1 MKSVKELKVEARTM
15 AARRGHMLST
25 FTVIDCNP
33 VAVCRRC
40 QRKGTIHN
48 TVKTD
53 PPYFTGE
60 VFEANC
66 G

>member
-1 MKSVKELKVEARTM
+1 MKSIKELKVEARKLS
-15 AARRGHMLST
+15 AQRGHMLST
-25 FTVIDCNP
+25 FTVIDGNP

-48 TVKTD
+48 AE
-53 PPYFTGE
+53 PPSYFTGE